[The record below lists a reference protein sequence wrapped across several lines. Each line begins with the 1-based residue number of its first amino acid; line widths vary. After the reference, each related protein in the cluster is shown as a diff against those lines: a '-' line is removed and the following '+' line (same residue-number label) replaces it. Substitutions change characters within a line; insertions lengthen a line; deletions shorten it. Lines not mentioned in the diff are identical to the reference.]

1 MSSRQP
7 QKTGLFIKGI
17 SRIASI
23 VGAVLTPG
31 SVFRDAATG
40 FYYLTGD
47 SGILMPLF
55 GQVNPITS
63 VAADGVLIRRTG
75 GVALVTDVGGGAFQ
89 ARVRCT
95 LYRGTTNAA
104 VQGVLK
110 VATGADASGVSVS
123 TGTGI
128 VPPFAGNESTLF
140 AVRSDASG
148 VIDFTVTYNAGGAKP
163 LMFEYG
169 PDQYNAAFTV
179 S

>member
-1 MSSRQP
+1 MSRQS

-23 VGAVLTPG
+23 VGAALTPG
-31 SVFRDAATG
+31 SFYKDIASG

-47 SGILMPLF
+47 QGILMPLF

-63 VAADGVLIRRTG
+63 VATDGVLIRRTG
-75 GVALVTDVGGGAFQ
+75 GVALVTDVGGGAKQ

-104 VQGVLK
+104 VQGVLM
-110 VATGADASGVSVS
+110 VATGTDASGVSVA

-128 VPPFAGNESTLF
+128 IPPFAGNESSVF

-148 VIDFTVTYNAGGAKP
+148 VIDFTITYNAVGAKP
-163 LMFEYG
+163 LMFQYG
-169 PDQYNAAFTV
+169 PDQFNAAFTV